1 MSRLEVLRRSPLFQN
16 VPEEAMRDALQI
28 LTPRTFRPGEVVLS
42 QDVSGDALHLITSG
56 AVRVSRVS
64 LGHRER
70 VMGDIYA
77 PGMVGETSVL
87 SHQQRSAT
95 VTALTDV
102 TTLMLYREHFEVL
115 LNRHPRVLWNLAA
128 MLVQR
133 VTNLNDE
140 LIAFGLNTEAA
151 LAHVF
156 TTQYRQRL
164 AAGVPNPEVLP
175 LGTQD
180 IMQRISASRET
191 VARVMKKLEGQRL
204 IEVTARTVHLL
215 DLEGLGAVPL
225 EDGDGE

>member
-1 MSRLEVLRRSPLFQN
+1 MSLLEALHRSPLFQN
-16 VPEEAMRDALQI
+16 VPEEAMRDALKI
-28 LTPRTFRPGEVVLS
+28 LTPRSFRAGDVILS

-77 PGMVGETSVL
+77 PGVVGETSVL
-87 SHQQRSAT
+87 AHQQRSAT
-95 VTALTDV
+95 VTALSDV
-102 TTLMLYREHFEVL
+102 TTLMLYRNHFEVL
-115 LNRHPRVLWNLAA
+115 LNRHPRVLWNLAT

-156 TTQYRQRL
+156 TTQYRQRV
-164 AAGVPNPEVLP
+164 AAGVPDPELLP

-191 VARVMKKLEGQRL
+191 VARVIKKLEAQGWV
-204 IEVTARTVHLL
+204 ETTPRTVRLL

-225 EDGDGE
+225 EDGEGE